1 MKLSPPTRPSES
13 LASTGLAPPVGRL
26 PDPPDRRRQRRRLRL
41 RDWFMLLVLLPTAIA
56 AAYFYVVAAPIYES
70 EARFL
75 VRGRGGGG
83 GGGLDAGAGGGS
95 GRAAAMAG
103 IFAGARPGAEE
114 ARAVISYLDS
124 YAAVL
129 DARAEADLIE
139 LWRRPEAD
147 RLARL
152 WWEEPQLEWLA
163 WYFRR
168 MIRTTFDAETNVL
181 TLKVHAF
188 RPADAQD
195 LAERMLRLS
204 EGLVNQ
210 LSERS
215 TQDAIR
221 VAQEDVRKAEERVAA
236 AREAMIAFR
245 EREQAFDPTRTAAG
259 AVETIGRLEALLAQT
274 RTELEERR
282 RFMRADNP
290 QIQVLQN
297 RISALQQQI
306 ATERGRVTR
315 GNEAL
320 TQQVAGQER
329 LELEKAFADRQLAS
343 ATATLEEARS
353 NALRQQ
359 IFLVRVA
366 DPQLPEY
373 ALFPRATFNTLTIF
387 ISLSVM
393 FGIGWLLV
401 VSAREHAS

>member
-1 MKLSPPTRPSES
+1 
-13 LASTGLAPPVGRL
+13 
-26 PDPPDRRRQRRRLRL
+26 
-41 RDWFMLLVLLPTAIA
+41 MLLVLLPTAIA

-75 VRGRGGGG
+75 VRGRGGSGG
-83 GGGLDAGAGGGS
+83 GAGGLDAGAGG

-114 ARAVISYLDS
+114 ARAVVAYLDS

-129 DARAEADLIE
+129 DARAEADLVE

-168 MIRTTFDAETNVL
+168 MVRTTFDAETNVL
-181 TLKVHAF
+181 TLKVRAF
-188 RPADAQD
+188 RPRDAQD

-210 LSERS
+210 LSERA
-215 TQDAIR
+215 TRDAIR

-306 ATERGRVTR
+306 ATERSRVTR

-329 LELEKAFADRQLAS
+329 LELEKLFADRQLAS

-359 IFLVRVA
+359 IFLARIA

-387 ISLSVM
+387 ISLSVL

>member
-1 MKLSPPTRPSES
+1 
-13 LASTGLAPPVGRL
+13 
-26 PDPPDRRRQRRRLRL
+26 
-41 RDWFMLLVLLPTAIA
+41 
-56 AAYFYVVAAPIYES
+56 
-70 EARFL
+70 
-75 VRGRGGGG
+75 
-83 GGGLDAGAGGGS
+83 
-95 GRAAAMAG
+95 
-103 IFAGARPGAEE
+103 
-114 ARAVISYLDS
+114 
-124 YAAVL
+124 
-129 DARAEADLIE
+129 
-139 LWRRPEAD
+139 
-147 RLARL
+147 
-152 WWEEPQLEWLA
+152 
-163 WYFRR
+163 
-168 MIRTTFDAETNVL
+168 
-181 TLKVHAF
+181 
-188 RPADAQD
+188 
-195 LAERMLRLS
+195 
-204 EGLVNQ
+204 
-210 LSERS
+210 
-215 TQDAIR
+215 
-221 VAQEDVRKAEERVAA
+221 
-236 AREAMIAFR
+236 MIAFR

-306 ATERGRVTR
+306 ATERSRVTR

-329 LELEKAFADRQLAS
+329 LELEKLFADRQLAS

-359 IFLVRVA
+359 IFLARIA

-387 ISLSVM
+387 ISLSVL